1 MDYAA
6 FIGIS
11 SFICGV
17 AVMFAIHRVVFD
29 HYASQAEDYIEEL
42 KRQIKELTY
51 GKQYRVLKEVDRNN
65 VCVTYEEH
73 HVFATPDDVLDLKFN
88 DYLED

>member
-6 FIGIS
+6 FIGVG
-11 SFICGV
+11 SFICGI

-42 KRQIKELTY
+42 KRQNRELIY
-51 GKQYRVLKEVDRNN
+51 GKDNIEVRHIH
-65 VCVTYEEH
+65 TY
-73 HVFATPDDVLDLKFN
+73 ASPDDVLDLKFN

>member
-11 SFICGV
+11 SFLCGV

-29 HYASQAEDYIEEL
+29 HYASAAEDYIEDL
-42 KRQIKELTY
+42 KRQIKEL
-51 GKQYRVLKEVDRNN
+51 KQPDIT
-65 VCVTYEEH
+65 VTYEEH
-73 HVFATPDDVLDLKFN
+73 HTFATPDDVLDLKFN

>member
-29 HYASQAEDYIEEL
+29 HYASAAEDYIEEL

-51 GKQYRVLKEVDRNN
+51 DKDNIEVHHIH
-65 VCVTYEEH
+65 TY
-73 HVFATPDDVLDLKFN
+73 ATPDDVLDLKFN

>member
-51 GKQYRVLKEVDRNN
+51 GRDHII
-65 VCVTYEEH
+65 YEEKH
-73 HVFATPDDVLDLKFN
+73 TFATPDDVLDLKFN

>member
-6 FIGIS
+6 FIGICA
-11 SFICGV
+11 FLCGV

-29 HYASQAEDYIEEL
+29 HYASAAEDYIEDL
-42 KRQIKELTY
+42 KRQIKEL
-51 GKQYRVLKEVDRNN
+51 KSLLDRQ
-65 VCVTYEEH
+65 VHVSYEETH
-73 HVFATPDDVLDLKFN
+73 SFATPDDVLDLKFN

>member
-29 HYASQAEDYIEEL
+29 HYASAAEDYIEDL
-42 KRQIKELTY
+42 KRQIKELKY
-51 GKQYRVLKEVDRNN
+51 GQVNIS
-65 VCVTYEEH
+65 YEEKH
-73 HVFATPDDVLDLKFN
+73 TFATPDDVLDLKFN

>member
-6 FIGIS
+6 FIGICA
-11 SFICGV
+11 FLCGV

-29 HYASQAEDYIEEL
+29 HYANQAEDYIEEL
-42 KRQIKELTY
+42 KRQNRELIY
-51 GKQYRVLKEVDRNN
+51 GKDNIEVRNIH
-65 VCVTYEEH
+65 TY
-73 HVFATPDDVLDLKFN
+73 ASPDDVLDLKFN

>member
-29 HYASQAEDYIEEL
+29 HYASQAQMIL
-42 KRQIKELTY
+42 NLLMIL
-51 GKQYRVLKEVDRNN
+51 
-65 VCVTYEEH
+65 
-73 HVFATPDDVLDLKFN
+73 
-88 DYLED
+88 